1 MGMELL
7 IELECLSLNV
17 ICDNHH
23 EDSAVLGLLLLMP
36 SRRNSDNVL
45 YLMYYIY
52 FTIILSGSHTVVCTY
67 TYCGIERGHS

>member
-23 EDSAVLGLLLLMP
+23 EDSAVLGLCQAGEAQEKL
-36 SRRNSDNVL
+36 RRNSGNVL
-45 YLMYYIY
+45 
-52 FTIILSGSHTVVCTY
+52 
-67 TYCGIERGHS
+67 